1 MASLQ
6 ASIIACE
13 SRPWVLIHQWSSS
26 KLNFNDWLETR
37 FRLLEPNHPAFT
49 LLSKSCRALVCVG
62 AAPVTSDTL
71 RQCPSLEL
79 VVGSSTGLDHID
91 IAECHRRGI
100 KVTNVGNAFSED
112 VADYAV
118 GLYMDVLRRISAADR
133 FSRTGMWP
141 VMGDYP
147 LGSKLGGKRVGI
159 VGLGNIGLKIAKR
172 LGTFGCIITYNS
184 RKKKPHIPY
193 LYYSNVSDLAANSDA
208 LIVCCALT
216 KETHHLINKDVMT
229 SLGKNGIIINVG
241 RGALINEKELVE
253 FLVRGEIGGA
263 GLDVY
268 ENEPAVPEEL
278 FILDNIVLSPHRAI
292 CTPESMA
299 AMQTVVIGNLEAF
312 FANKPLLSQ
321 IKFE

>member
-6 ASIIACE
+6 GSNIACE
-13 SRPWVLIHQWSSS
+13 TRPLVLIHQWSSS
-26 KLNFNDWLETR
+26 NLNFNDWLQAR
-37 FRLLEPNHPAFT
+37 FRLLEPNHPAFPF
-49 LLSKSCRALVCVG
+49 LSKSCRALVCVG
-62 AAPVTSDTL
+62 AAPLTSENL
-71 RQCPSLEL
+71 RQYPSLEL
-79 VVGSSTGLDHID
+79 VVGTSTGLDHID
-91 IAECHRRGI
+91 IALCHRSGV

-141 VMGDYP
+141 VMGSYA

-159 VGLGNIGLKIAKR
+159 VGLGNIGLLIAKR
-172 LGTFGCIITYNS
+172 LEACGCIIKYTS
-184 RKKKPHIPY
+184 RKKKPDIPHLFY
-193 LYYSNVSDLAANSDA
+193 ANVSDLAADSDA

-216 KETHHLINKDVMT
+216 KETRHLINKDVMT
-229 SLGKNGIIINVG
+229 SLGKNGVIINIG
-241 RGALINEKELVE
+241 RGALINEKELVD

-268 ENEPAVPEEL
+268 EDEPSVPEEL
-278 FILDNIVLSPHRAI
+278 FGSDNVVLSPHRAI

-299 AMQTVVIGNLEAF
+299 ALQNVVIGNLEAF
-312 FANKPLLSQ
+312 FANKPLLSE